1 MFLGGVTAQEQSGNS
16 LVKRSVKSKLTP
28 WLYLSP
34 ALLLIVLVFIY
45 PIIDLLRRSTTQ
57 VINGVASWNGLIAY
71 QNALRDPIFW
81 TSFNNNLRLLIS
93 VPIMVVL
100 SLVFSS
106 LIFERI
112 RGWRFYRSM
121 VFIPY
126 VLAIP
131 VVGIVFSY
139 ILQANGVFNQLL
151 RGIGLGGLAKEWLG
165 SQSTAIWAI
174 MFVVIWKELG
184 FGIVLFLARMSSISE
199 ELYDAAKLDGAGW
212 WNQMIY
218 VTIPQMTTV
227 IEFYIIVNTITMLS
241 WVFAYVL
248 VMTKGGPGNSTWV
261 LEYFIYQKAFP
272 YSQMQIASAAA
283 VLLLL
288 FASVLMFLQARL
300 RRQVEGSAG

>member
-1 MFLGGVTAQEQSGNS
+1 MNRTSQSRFTAY
-16 LVKRSVKSKLTP
+16 
-28 WLYLSP
+28 LYLSP
-34 ALLLIVLVFIY
+34 ALLLIILVFVY
-45 PIIDLLRRSTTQ
+45 PIIDLFRRSLTRAVDGVTT
-57 VINGVASWNGLIAY
+57 WTGLVAY

-81 TSFNNNLRLLIS
+81 TSFFNNLRLFTSI
-93 VPIMVVL
+93 PILVAL

-112 RGWRFYRSM
+112 RGWRFYRSL

-139 ILQANGVFNQLL
+139 ILQAKGVFNVIL
-151 RGIGLGGLAKEWLG
+151 RYIGLGVLAHEWLG
-165 SQSTAIWAI
+165 SSATAIWSI

-212 WNQMIY
+212 WQQMIY

-227 IEFYIIVNTITMLS
+227 IEFYIVVNMITMLS
-241 WVFAYVL
+241 WVFSYVL

-283 VLLLL
+283 VLLLIFAL
-288 FASVLMFLQARL
+288 FLMFLQARM
-300 RRQVEGSAG
+300 RRQVEGVEI

>member
-1 MFLGGVTAQEQSGNS
+1 
-16 LVKRSVKSKLTP
+16 
-28 WLYLSP
+28 
-34 ALLLIVLVFIY
+34 
-45 PIIDLLRRSTTQ
+45 
-57 VINGVASWNGLIAY
+57 
-71 QNALRDPIFW
+71 LRDPIFW
-81 TSFNNNLRLLIS
+81 TSFSNNLRLFIS

-112 RGWRFYRSM
+112 RGWRFYRSL

-139 ILQANGVFNQLL
+139 ILQANGVFNLIL
-151 RGIGLGGLAKEWLG
+151 RSVGLDTLAREWLG
-165 SQSTAIWAI
+165 TSATAIWAI

-199 ELYDAAKLDGAGW
+199 ELYNAAKLDGAGW
-212 WNQMIY
+212 WQQMIY

-227 IEFYIIVNTITMLS
+227 IEFYIIVNMITMLS

-283 VLLLL
+283 VLLLIFAL
-288 FASVLMFLQARL
+288 FLMFLQARL
-300 RRQVEGSAG
+300 RRQVEGVEV

>member
-1 MFLGGVTAQEQSGNS
+1 MHRSFQS
-16 LVKRSVKSKLTP
+16 KITP
-28 WLYLSP
+28 YLYLSP
-34 ALLLIVLVFIY
+34 ALIMIILVFVY
-45 PIIDLLRRSTTQ
+45 PVFDLIRRSLTKVVEGTTT
-57 VINGVASWNGLIAY
+57 WTGLIAY

-81 TSFNNNLRLLIS
+81 TSFFNNLRLLLAI
-93 VPIMVVL
+93 PILVVL

-112 RGWRFYRSM
+112 GGWRYYRSLI
-121 VFIPY
+121 FIPY

-139 ILQANGVFNQLL
+139 ILQANGVFNQIL
-151 RGIGLGGLAKEWLG
+151 RSIGLDSLAREWLG
-165 SQSTAIWAI
+165 SSATAIWSI

-212 WNQMIY
+212 WQQMAY

-227 IEFYIIVNTITMLS
+227 IEFYIIVNMITMLS
-241 WVFAYVL
+241 WVFSYVL

-283 VLLLL
+283 VMLLV
-288 FASVLMFLQARL
+288 FAFLLMFIQARL
-300 RRQVEGSAG
+300 RRQEEGVEG

>member
-1 MFLGGVTAQEQSGNS
+1 MNQSF
-16 LVKRSVKSKLTP
+16 RSKFTP
-28 WLYLSP
+28 YLYLSP
-34 ALLLIVLVFIY
+34 ALILIALVFVY
-45 PIIDLLRRSTTQ
+45 PVIDLVRRSLTQ
-57 VINGVASWNGLIAY
+57 VVDGVAQWTGFLAY

-81 TSFNNNLRLLIS
+81 VSFTNNLRLFIS
-93 VPIMVVL
+93 VPILVLL

-112 RGWRFYRSM
+112 RGWRFYRSL

-139 ILQANGVFNQLL
+139 ILQANGVFNLML
-151 RGIGLGGLAKEWLG
+151 RSVGLDALTHEWLG
-165 SQSTAIWAI
+165 SSSTAIWAI

-184 FGIVLFLARMSSISE
+184 FGIVLFLARMGSISE

-212 WNQMIY
+212 WQQMIY
-218 VTIPQMTTV
+218 VTIPQMTAV
-227 IEFYIIVNTITMLS
+227 IEFYIIVNMITMLS
-241 WVFAYVL
+241 WVFAYIL
-248 VMTKGGPGNSTWV
+248 VMTKGGPGNKTWV

-283 VLLLL
+283 VMLLIFAL
-288 FASVLMFLQARL
+288 FLMVLQARL
-300 RRQVEGSAG
+300 RHKAVGVEA

>member
-1 MFLGGVTAQEQSGNS
+1 MNQSF
-16 LVKRSVKSKLTP
+16 RSKFTP
-28 WLYLSP
+28 FLYLSP
-34 ALLLIVLVFIY
+34 ALILIALVFVY
-45 PIIDLLRRSTTQ
+45 PVMDLVRRSLTQ
-57 VINGVASWNGLIAY
+57 IVEGVTQWTGLLAY

-81 TSFNNNLRLLIS
+81 VSFTNNLRLFIS
-93 VPIMVVL
+93 VPILVLL

-112 RGWRFYRSM
+112 RGWRFYRSL

-139 ILQANGVFNQLL
+139 ILQANGVFNLML
-151 RGIGLGGLAKEWLG
+151 RAVGLDSLTHEWLG
-165 SQSTAIWAI
+165 SSSTAIWAI

-212 WNQMIY
+212 WQQMIY
-218 VTIPQMTTV
+218 VTIPQMTAV
-227 IEFYIIVNTITMLS
+227 IEFYIIVNMITMLS
-241 WVFAYVL
+241 WVFAYIL
-248 VMTKGGPGNSTWV
+248 VMTKGGPGNKTWV

-283 VLLLL
+283 VMLLIFALLLM
-288 FASVLMFLQARL
+288 VLQARL
-300 RRQVEGSAG
+300 RRKAVGLEA

>member
-1 MFLGGVTAQEQSGNS
+1 MQQSYQSKYTAY
-16 LVKRSVKSKLTP
+16 
-28 WLYLSP
+28 LYLSP
-34 ALLLIVLVFIY
+34 ALLLIILVFVY
-45 PIIDLLRRSTTQ
+45 PVIDLIRRSLTRVDDG
-57 VINGVASWNGLIAY
+57 VISWTGLIAY
-71 QNALRDPIFW
+71 ENALRDPIFW
-81 TSFNNNLRLLIS
+81 TSFFNNLRLFIS
-93 VPIMVVL
+93 IPILVVL

-106 LIFERI
+106 LIFERT
-112 RGWRFYRSM
+112 RGWRVYRSL

-139 ILQANGVFNQLL
+139 ILQANGVFNLIL
-151 RGIGLGGLAKEWLG
+151 RSTGLGSLAREWLG
-165 SQSTAIWAI
+165 ASATAIWAI

-212 WNQMIY
+212 WQQMVY
-218 VTIPQMTTV
+218 VTIPQMTAV
-227 IEFYIIVNTITMLS
+227 IEFYIIVNMITMLS
-241 WVFAYVL
+241 WVFSYVL

-283 VLLLL
+283 VLLLI
-288 FASVLMFLQARL
+288 FALALMFLQARL
-300 RRQVEGSAG
+300 RRQAEGVEA

>member
-1 MFLGGVTAQEQSGNS
+1 M
-16 LVKRSVKSKLTP
+16 KSKITP
-28 WLYLSP
+28 YLYLAP
-34 ALLLIVLVFIY
+34 ALVLIILVFVY
-45 PIIDLLRRSTTQ
+45 PVIDLLHRSTTQ
-57 VINGVASWNGLIAY
+57 VTAIGGRIGMAKWTGLLAY
-71 QNALRDPIFW
+71 QNAMRDPIFW
-81 TSFNNNLRLLIS
+81 TSFYNNLRLLIS
-93 VPIMVVL
+93 VPIMVFL

-112 RGWRFYRSM
+112 RGWRFYRTL

-139 ILQANGVFNQLL
+139 ILQANGVFNLFL
-151 RGIGLGGLAKEWLG
+151 RAIGLSGLAKEWLG
-165 SQSTAIWAI
+165 SQATAIWAI
-174 MFVVIWKELG
+174 MFVIIWKELG

-212 WNQMIY
+212 WSQMIF
-218 VTIPQMTTV
+218 VTIPQMVAV
-227 IEFYIIVNTITMLS
+227 IEFYIIINMITMLS
-241 WVFAYVL
+241 WVFGYVL

-300 RRQVEGSAG
+300 RRQVEGVAAW

>member
-1 MFLGGVTAQEQSGNS
+1 MNRSTRSKFTAY
-16 LVKRSVKSKLTP
+16 
-28 WLYLSP
+28 LYLAP
-34 ALLLIVLVFIY
+34 ALLLILLVFVY
-45 PIIDLLRRSTTQ
+45 PVVDLFRRSFTRVVDGVTTWTGF
-57 VINGVASWNGLIAY
+57 VAY
-71 QNALRDPIFW
+71 QNVLQDPIFW
-81 TSFNNNLRLLIS
+81 VSFFNNLRLFIS

-106 LIFERI
+106 LIYQRI
-112 RGWRFYRSM
+112 HGWRFYRSL

-139 ILQANGVFNQLL
+139 ILQQNGVLNLML
-151 RGIGLGGLAKEWLG
+151 RAVGLGKLTHEWLG
-165 SQSTAIWAI
+165 SSATAIWAI
-174 MFVVIWKELG
+174 MAVVIWKELG

-212 WNQMIY
+212 WQEMIY

-227 IEFYIIVNTITMLS
+227 IEFYIIINLITMLS

-248 VMTKGGPGNSTWV
+248 VMTKGGPGSKTWV

-283 VLLLL
+283 VLLLV
-288 FASVLMFLQARL
+288 FALLLMFLQARL
-300 RRQVEGSAG
+300 RQQVEGAEA

>member
-1 MFLGGVTAQEQSGNS
+1 MNQSFQ
-16 LVKRSVKSKLTP
+16 SKYTPYLYLTP
-28 WLYLSP
+28 
-34 ALLLIVLVFIY
+34 ALILIVLVFVY
-45 PIIDLLRRSTTQ
+45 PIIDLVRRSLTR
-57 VINGVASWNGLIAY
+57 VIDGVITWDGFVAY

-81 TSFNNNLRLLIS
+81 TSFSNNLRLLIA
-93 VPIMVVL
+93 VPILVVL

-106 LIFERI
+106 LIMQQV
-112 RGWRFYRSM
+112 RGWRTYRSL

-139 ILQANGVFNQLL
+139 ILQANGVFNLIL
-151 RGIGLGGLAKEWLG
+151 RSLGLESLTREWLG
-165 SQSTAIWAI
+165 TSATAIWSI

-184 FGIVLFLARMSSISE
+184 FGIILFLARMSSISE

-212 WNQMIY
+212 WQQMRY
-218 VTIPQMTTV
+218 VTIPQMTAV
-227 IEFYIIVNTITMLS
+227 IEFYIIVTMITMLS
-241 WVFAYVL
+241 WIFAYIL

-283 VLLLL
+283 VMLLI
-288 FASVLMFLQARL
+288 FADRKSV
-300 RRQVEGSAG
+300 V

>member
-1 MFLGGVTAQEQSGNS
+1 MQRSFQS
-16 LVKRSVKSKLTP
+16 KFTP
-28 WLYLSP
+28 YLYLSP
-34 ALLLIVLVFIY
+34 ALLLIILVFVY
-45 PIIDLLRRSTTQ
+45 PVFDLFRRSLTKVVDGAT
-57 VINGVASWNGLIAY
+57 IWTGLTAY

-81 TSFNNNLRLLIS
+81 TSFSNNLRLLLAI
-93 VPIMVVL
+93 PILVVL

-112 RGWRFYRSM
+112 SGWRYYRSLI
-121 VFIPY
+121 FIPY

-131 VVGIVFSY
+131 VVGIVFTY
-139 ILQANGVFNQLL
+139 ILQANGVFNQIL
-151 RGIGLGGLAKEWLG
+151 RSIGLGSLTREWLG
-165 SQSTAIWAI
+165 TSATAIWSI

-184 FGIVLFLARMSSISE
+184 FGIVLFLARMSTISE

-212 WNQMIY
+212 WQQMIY

-227 IEFYIIVNTITMLS
+227 IEFYIIVNMITMLS
-241 WVFAYVL
+241 WVFSYVL

-283 VLLLL
+283 VLLLI
-288 FASVLMFLQARL
+288 FAFFLMFLQARL
-300 RRQVEGSAG
+300 RRQSEGVES

>member
-1 MFLGGVTAQEQSGNS
+1 MHRSFQS
-16 LVKRSVKSKLTP
+16 KYTP
-28 WLYLSP
+28 YLYLSP
-34 ALLLIVLVFIY
+34 ALILITLVFVY
-45 PIIDLLRRSTTQ
+45 PVFDLIRRSLTKLVDGATT
-57 VINGVASWNGLIAY
+57 WTGLIAY

-81 TSFNNNLRLLIS
+81 TSFSNNLRLLIS
-93 VPIMVVL
+93 IPILVVL
-100 SLVFSS
+100 SLIFSS
-106 LIFERI
+106 LIFERTG
-112 RGWRFYRSM
+112 GWRYYRSLI
-121 VFIPY
+121 FIPY

-139 ILQANGVFNQLL
+139 ILQANGVFNQIL
-151 RGIGLGGLAKEWLG
+151 RSIGLDSLAREWLG
-165 SQSTAIWAI
+165 TSATAIWAI

-212 WNQMIY
+212 WQQMVY

-227 IEFYIIVNTITMLS
+227 IEFYIIINMITMLS
-241 WVFAYVL
+241 WVFSYVL

-283 VLLLL
+283 VMLLI
-288 FASVLMFLQARL
+288 FAFLLMFMQARL
-300 RRQVEGSAG
+300 RHQGEGVEG